1 MHILWISLVPNSE
14 LQNQIPEL
22 ESHSKPQIGYE
33 KMINAVDVFEP
44 TASEGFKRLT
54 EEQKSHQFKSRRL
67 VSEIGPYSRSTT
79 AEQSMPPRS

>member
-33 KMINAVDVFEP
+33 KMINAVDGVMRCGTGYQDTSDHCLRAMKRQLKTAIHSEP
-44 TASEGFKRLT
+44 
-54 EEQKSHQFKSRRL
+54 
-67 VSEIGPYSRSTT
+67 
-79 AEQSMPPRS
+79 